1 MRVLLDTHLVLWTL
15 LDPQLI
21 VGEAA
26 NILKDAGTSPVISV
40 ASLWEIAIKRA
51 TGKLSMPDDFPERV
65 HKLGREVLPIMQDH
79 AWRAGALPPHHG
91 DPFDRLLVAQA
102 QVEDIPL
109 VTHDRHLER
118 YDVRIIWA

>member
-1 MRVLLDTHLVLWTL
+1 VRVLLDTHLVLWTL

-21 VGEAA
+21 GGDAA
-26 NILKDAGTSPVISV
+26 GLLQQAETSPVISV
-40 ASLWEIAIKRA
+40 VALWEVSIKRA
-51 TGKLSMPDDFPERV
+51 TGKLTVPEDFLPRLRR
-65 HKLGREVLPIMQDH
+65 LGHETLSVMEDH
-79 AWRAGALPPHHG
+79 AWRAGALPLHHR

-118 YDVRIIWA
+118 YDVRIIRA